1 MVVYKQL
8 GWWLPKVS
16 DFGFKNVGSVMC
28 QKTAWVGVGVMIL
41 FAESRRLPHV
51 RIYVKNAMR

>member
-28 QKTAWVGVGVMIL
+28 
-41 FAESRRLPHV
+41 P
-51 RIYVKNAMR
+51 KNGLGGGRGNDFVC